1 MFALGGEGILRTWG
15 KEAEARAVIQRALD
29 IGVNYFDSAPAY
41 AGSLDYYGASLGERR
56 AGIFLASK
64 TADRSRDGSLAVL
77 DLSLRRLRTDYLDL
91 WQLHD
96 VRTMSELRQIF
107 AAEGALEALLQA
119 RDEGRVRH
127 LGITGHHDPMVLAKA
142 LERFPFDT
150 VLIPLNCA
158 DVHRLSFARIVL
170 PIAREKGIAVVAMK
184 VYSGGLLG
192 QPGSGCSAAEALNY
206 TLSLPGVACAIIGC
220 RTVEEVEAN
229 AEAVR
234 GWRSLATERAAQL
247 EALHCEERWTPYK
260 ISPLLRL

>member
-15 KEAEARAVIQRALD
+15 KESEARAVIQRALD

-64 TADRSRDGSLAVL
+64 TADRDRDGSLRTL
-77 DLSLRRLRTDYLDL
+77 DTTLRRLRTDYLDL

-96 VRTMSELRQIF
+96 VRTHSELRQIF
-107 AAEGALEALLQA
+107 AADGALAALMQA
-119 RDEGRVRH
+119 REEGRVRH
-127 LGITGHHDPMVLAKA
+127 LGITGHHDPMVLTEA

-158 DVHRLSFARIVL
+158 DVHRLSFVRTVL
-170 PIAREKGIAVVAMK
+170 PMAREKGIAVIAMK
-184 VYSGGLLG
+184 VYSSGLLV
-192 QPGSGCSAAEALNY
+192 QPGSACSAAEALHY
-206 TLSLPGVACAIIGC
+206 SLSLPGVSCATIGC
-220 RTVEEVEAN
+220 RTVEQVEAN

-234 GWRSLATERAAQL
+234 CWRALPSERTAEL
-247 EALHCEERWTPYK
+247 EACHHEMRWTPYK
-260 ISPLLRL
+260 KDH